1 MMTIFR
7 GSSLNLNHIK
17 AVKETLASRTST
29 GRGRHRLRAPSGWT
43 LAHREH
49 SGAGISK
56 DMDMQKAGRVRRGIR
71 QAHVTCLKRVEP
83 LLLKGEQEAGLN
95 AGGTAEHNKS
105 IVSRPGI
112 CNRIPWTG
120 FLYLFPKSP
129 GI

>member
-1 MMTIFR
+1 MGLANRKNMCYHDVNFQKDI
-7 GSSLNLNHIK
+7 SEQEPKK

-71 QAHVTCLKRVEP
+71 QAHVTCLKEWRRFCSKGSRRQVSMRVVP
-83 LLLKGEQEAGLN
+83 RN
-95 AGGTAEHNKS
+95 ITR
-105 IVSRPGI
+105 V
-112 CNRIPWTG
+112 
-120 FLYLFPKSP
+120 
-129 GI
+129 

>member
-1 MMTIFR
+1 MCYHDVNFQKDI
-7 GSSLNLNHIK
+7 SEQEPKK

-71 QAHVTCLKRVEP
+71 QAHVTCLKERSRFCSKGSRRQVSMRVVP
-83 LLLKGEQEAGLN
+83 RN
-95 AGGTAEHNKS
+95 ITR
-105 IVSRPGI
+105 V
-112 CNRIPWTG
+112 
-120 FLYLFPKSP
+120 
-129 GI
+129 

>member
-1 MMTIFR
+1 MSTGKTCAIMMTIFR
-7 GSSLNLNHIK
+7 GLSLNLNHIK

-71 QAHVTCLKRVEP
+71 QAHVTCLKEWSRFCSKGSRRQVSMRVVP
-83 LLLKGEQEAGLN
+83 RN
-95 AGGTAEHNKS
+95 ITR
-105 IVSRPGI
+105 V
-112 CNRIPWTG
+112 
-120 FLYLFPKSP
+120 
-129 GI
+129 